1 MTEGPLNRHD
11 KPMCVRVWLEVGHAC
26 EPRRSASGRSL
37 ALDWRVWVRGSRG
50 TDISPFVH
58 KVVFHLHP
66 ASAFV
71 YPKRVLQEPPY
82 EIQESGCASIDIP
95 IHVYL
100 KCSNKPK
107 KICLR
112 YSLHIEN
119 NNKTSS
125 ESRSVYYD
133 FENPTEPL
141 YTALMKGGGE
151 VISRTHNWKKR
162 HNKLYV
168 LFEGDYKSKDYMK
181 TRKFKYIEPVRCK
194 HSTMRTTKYIIEDI
208 CPKCGDS
215 INTDFKKQLRS
226 VAMTEEEIERVSH
239 LYLSFSSYEKSVN
252 ALTLPPFTDPIY
264 AVPELPTYLSRPY

>member
-1 MTEGPLNRHD
+1 MQFDEIAFH
-11 KPMCVRVWLEVGHAC
+11 
-26 EPRRSASGRSL
+26 
-37 ALDWRVWVRGSRG
+37 
-50 TDISPFVH
+50 
-58 KVVFHLHP
+58 VVT
-66 ASAFV
+66 
-71 YPKRVLQEPPY
+71 VLQEPPY

-107 KICLR
+107 KISLR

-133 FENPTEPL
+133 FENPSEPL

-151 VISRTHNWKKR
+151 IVSRTQNWKKR

-168 LFEGDYKSKDYMK
+168 LFEGDCKPKDLK
-181 TRKFKYIEPVRCK
+181 TRKYKYIEPVRCK
-194 HSTMRTTKYIIEDI
+194 HSSIRTKYIIEDV
-208 CPKCGDS
+208 CPKCGES
-215 INTDFKKQLRS
+215 INSDFKKQLRS

-264 AVPELPTYLSRPY
+264 AVPELPTYLSRRY